1 MRLLIVVHMAHPA
14 TMRIFRLISAST
26 HELPSRSSPP
36 WHCRCKGTT
45 GEAKARP
52 APRRPPW
59 AGCAASSTHPE
70 HIQLIQLINEHNEAR
85 PLETLALA
93 AHLEA
98 GIARA
103 ELDLHRALQPR
114 CSRTARLRLS
124 KKPRGIPHSERLS
137 ERLYRDIYISLL
149 YLYHIFISLYTSL
162 ISVSNGLGVIRVA
175 ISPRATHLGSSHL
188 PWAARRGA
196 LVPKEQGA
204 ACNDESQRSLSRCRT
219 IFNDFLNCEGAEAFV
234 GTPRAEFQPK
244 GLGEASSATLWART

>member
-1 MRLLIVVHMAHPA
+1 MKHGHWRRLPWPRTL
-14 TMRIFRLISAST
+14 RL
-26 HELPSRSSPP
+26 ESPEP
-36 WHCRCKGTT
+36 
-45 GEAKARP
+45 
-52 APRRPPW
+52 
-59 AGCAASSTHPE
+59 SSTFTGRS
-70 HIQLIQLINEHNEAR
+70 NR
-85 PLETLALA
+85 
-93 AHLEA
+93 
-98 GIARA
+98 GVRG
-103 ELDLHRALQPR
+103 
-114 CSRTARLRLS
+114 LRVSGFRRSPVASLTQKDS
-124 KKPRGIPHSERLS
+124 QKDSIE
-137 ERLYRDIYISLL
+137 IYISLL